1 MTDEYCTFCGIDQ
14 DGTVHECYNIMN
26 CETCCNALYDEW
38 TEHWNQFNPDHLAYP
53 EWLKLAQP
61 TRVLKVDLD
70 DAELVMI
77 ENASAALGLTVDE
90 FMVQAVETRLNR
102 MLGRE
107 EVPPC

>member
-1 MTDEYCTFCGIDQ
+1 MSDEYCQFCGDE
-14 DGTVHECYNIMN
+14 DTVHSCDDAYA
-26 CETCCNALYDEW
+26 CETCCSALTYEW
-38 TEHWNQFNPDHLAYP
+38 HEHGAEFSPDHLAYP

-77 ENASAALGLTVDE
+77 ENASEALGLTVDE